1 MDSHLS
7 NAQRCARKADA
18 LVKYGMYDEAFSQL
32 DRSISLLK
40 ELKSL
45 TTRYE
50 NIQMLSVQI
59 ESIDRKKR
67 SVAIKR
73 SESIKKKQ
81 QQAASIKNRV
91 QHIPIS
97 VSKAQASGQQS
108 VKKCDQSPVIIEY
121 CYNSD
126 KVNIVTSDQSQ
137 QKQKKKTPE
146 IESMFVQGRKKLDK
160 DESSIIEELST
171 TNAEYKKVNSYL
183 VSEIEQLKREN
194 DLLKIELIKVHMS
207 DSLSSSDSLG
217 ENRNQNQN
225 LNSSTP
231 KQTSLHQGTAHKL
244 DSSLHTVPCFN
255 VTSNSSGHSSTS
267 SSSWSISTNSAN
279 SSQTSHHSS
288 EAIHQF
294 KSVDLSKYI
303 DDDEEDDDNLSNHY
317 EFDEDS
323 NDVNAHPPF
332 EFTCDSAY

>member
-32 DRSISLLK
+32 DKSISLLK

-50 NIQMLSVQI
+50 NIQILSIQI

-73 SESIKKKQ
+73 AESIKKKQ
-81 QQAASIKNRV
+81 QMAIIKKLQHQRV

-97 VSKAQASGQQS
+97 VAKPSGQTQS
-108 VKKCDQSPVIIEY
+108 AKKCDQSPVIVEY

-126 KVNIVTSDQSQ
+126 KVNIVTSPQNQ
-137 QKQKKKTPE
+137 Q
-146 IESMFVQGRKKLDK
+146 ESMFVQGRKKLDK

-183 VSEIEQLKREN
+183 ATEIEQLKREN

-207 DSLSSSDSLG
+207 DSLSSSDSLD
-217 ENRNQNQN
+217 NQN

-231 KQTSLHQGTAHKL
+231 KQGSLHQGTNNCKL

-279 SSQTSHHSS
+279 SSHGAS
-288 EAIHQF
+288 EPINQF

-303 DDDEEDDDNLSNHY
+303 DDEEEDEDELSNHY

-323 NDVNAHPPF
+323 NDVSSHPPF

>member
-1 MDSHLS
+1 
-7 NAQRCARKADA
+7 
-18 LVKYGMYDEAFSQL
+18 MYDEAFGQL

-50 NIQMLSVQI
+50 NIQMLSIQI

-73 SESIKKKQ
+73 AESIKKKQ
-81 QQAASIKNRV
+81 QMVTLKKLQQKIA
-91 QHIPIS
+91 IS
-97 VSKAQASGQQS
+97 VAKPAKQQS
-108 VKKCDQSPVIIEY
+108 GKKCDQSPVIVEY

-126 KVNIVTSDQSQ
+126 KVNIVTSPQNQ
-137 QKQKKKTPE
+137 QKQHQQ
-146 IESMFVQGRKKLDK
+146 ESMFVQGRKKLDK

-171 TNAEYKKVNSYL
+171 TNAEYKKVNSHL
-183 VSEIEQLKREN
+183 ASEIEQLKREN

-207 DSLSSSDSLG
+207 DSLSSSDSLD
-217 ENRNQNQN
+217 NNQN

-231 KQTSLHQGTAHKL
+231 KQTSLHQGTSKL
-244 DSSLHTVPCFN
+244 GSSLHTVPCFN

-279 SSQTSHHSS
+279 SSHDSGHG
-288 EAIHQF
+288 EPINQF

-303 DDDEEDDDNLSNHY
+303 DEDEGEVDEDELSSHY

-323 NDVNAHPPF
+323 NDVSSHPPF